1 MLATALDYARQ
12 IVQNS
17 PDAVQSSKR
26 ALLLT
31 KQKADVE
38 DIVACHVR
46 SPEGRRGFLGENIK
60 VSGQYLVW
68 STRRS
73 SQAYTPSRK
82 DWMLSG
88 RSVVSTV

>member
-1 MLATALDYARQ
+1 MYHSNIDFSVNKVVPKAQVLATALDYARQ

-60 VSGQYLVW
+60 VGNNTNNLYKQNL
-68 STRRS
+68 TFN
-73 SQAYTPSRK
+73 
-82 DWMLSG
+82 
-88 RSVVSTV
+88 